1 MSPPDIA
8 TIQALR
14 SDLAL
19 QIARHVQAQQQSQ
32 VTAAKRL
39 GIPQPTLSKIMNG
52 RVNELSLELLIRIA
66 VRAGLP
72 VVLQTGR
79 EPAEA
84 GAFVSRGEKPERIPK
99 SRVADEARHA
109 LTQNAQRLTPEQRLE
124 AHLKHSELVTAL
136 HNAGQIHR
144 ADESVLSRRR
154 SR

>member
-1 MSPPDIA
+1 MDTPEIA

-19 QIARHVQAQQQSQ
+19 QIARHIRRSEQSQ
-32 VTAAKRL
+32 VAAAKRL

-52 RVNELSLELLIRIA
+52 RVTELSLELLIRIA

-72 VVLQTGR
+72 LVLQTGKV
-79 EPAEA
+79 PAEA
-84 GAFVSRGEKPERIPK
+84 GAFVSGAATPERIPRSK
-99 SRVADEARHA
+99 LADEARDA
-109 LTQNAQRLTPEQRLE
+109 LTQSARRLTPEQRLE

-136 HNAGQIHR
+136 HNAGQAHHAGKSAR
-144 ADESVLSRRR
+144 LSKR